1 MKLLGDEFTSL
12 HYGLLE
18 RCWDA
23 LGREEDL
30 SPREV
35 VELAFALGQVWST
48 LKTEGRTVSEIEL
61 PFIILFRATGAVL
74 VEVEP

>member
-1 MKLLGDEFTSL
+1 MKLLEDEFTSL
-12 HYGLLE
+12 HHGLLE
-18 RCWDA
+18 RCWHA
-23 LGREEDL
+23 LGREKNL
-30 SPREV
+30 TPKEV

-48 LKTEGRTVSEIEL
+48 IKAEGRTVSEIEL